1 LLFFI
6 LGIASFLLTTL
17 QLGFFNIV
25 GEDITLKL
33 RSEVF
38 LKLMKMPIAWFDVPR
53 NNSGTLAARLST
65 DCSQVNSLAT
75 TVIGIMLQ
83 NISSLITGI
92 VIGFVFD
99 WRTTLVAIGLM
110 PFLIL
115 AGLLEMQ
122 YQTGQ
127 NDQTSE
133 GYKDSSSLIMEA
145 MMNIRTVSSSG
156 HDYIIVKKY

>member
-1 LLFFI
+1 
-6 LGIASFLLTTL
+6 
-17 QLGFFNIV
+17 
-25 GEDITLKL
+25 
-33 RSEVF
+33 
-38 LKLMKMPIAWFDVPR
+38 M
-53 NNSGTLAARLST
+53 
-65 DCSQVNSLAT
+65 
-75 TVIGIMLQ
+75 
-83 NISSLITGI
+83 
-92 VIGFVFD
+92 
-99 WRTTLVAIGLM
+99 AIGLM

-156 HDYIIVKKY
+156 HDYIIVKKYEEKLLIPEELATRKGVVSGLLYGFGQAVTYIIFGLLFYIGAIFVSNHEELET